1 MEEKMQAAL
10 KLPIE
15 QQPID
20 QLLEVYNTLAT
31 LPNLSQLDQAVIAIR
46 RSQLNR
52 NAKLAEAI
60 KALAAAK
67 QNVSAVPNVPLAGD
81 EPLTPRPISYDVT
94 GQLQA
99 SSVYD
104 GVKLPALL
112 RVTEPA
118 SNRTI
123 VYVRPSRKFD
133 APKALGRLVGIV
145 GKSHFDSS
153 LNLRIIDVDRLDI
166 LEAVEPARPSEAGTS
181 ASAEKPTP

>member
-1 MEEKMQAAL
+1 MQAAL

-15 QQPID
+15 QQPIE
-20 QLLEVYNTLAT
+20 QLIEVYNTLAT

-46 RSQLNR
+46 RSQLSR

-60 KALAAAK
+60 KTLAAAK
-67 QNVSAVPNVPLAGD
+67 SNVSATPKLPLAGD
-81 EPLTPRPISYDVT
+81 EPLTPRPISYDIT

-123 VYVRPSRKFD
+123 VYVKPSQKFD

-153 LNLRIIDVDRLDI
+153 LNLRIIDIERLDI
-166 LEAVEPARPSEAGTS
+166 LEAIEPAKPRDPATS
-181 ASAEKPTP
+181 ASAEKPAP